1 MPDFTH
7 QMNPSP
13 TTAPRSNSDFADR
26 VCVKCSTPASL
37 TCSGCKSTTT
47 DANRRYCSAAC
58 QRDDWDEHKMD
69 CKHAKVKNIQAR
81 FFRAAIILENIWEAY
96 REKLFDKLITK
107 IEKKDG
113 SLVLHENDDRWFNS
127 PYDMLEPF
135 PFHLLPEPS
144 DKLAVLNF
152 MACGDTLAYL
162 NDVVELLFRD
172 LSTKIVEV
180 AINDMIPKMTITPV
194 DVRGDIRSPTRRHAL
209 WKVTLKNC
217 AGIYALDLTGAQFG
231 HMDAPTIPWDI
242 YRASRIGRAG
252 SPFQRRAF
260 PAITHAVS
268 GWLSDNNTTLW
279 DTIQLPQP
287 MFDKCVAGIVDAVT
301 VGIEERLRI
310 ARELDEQSISRTK
323 LSLGNN
329 CSELVQEHAAL

>member
-1 MPDFTH
+1 
-7 QMNPSP
+7 MNPSP

-26 VCVKCSTPASL
+26 
-37 TCSGCKSTTT
+37 
-47 DANRRYCSAAC
+47 
-58 QRDDWDEHKMD
+58 RDDWDEHKMD

-194 DVRGDIRSPTRRHAL
+194 DWLAVRQQH
-209 WKVTLKNC
+209 
-217 AGIYALDLTGAQFG
+217 DLVG
-231 HMDAPTIPWDI
+231 HDTT
-242 YRASRIGRAG
+242 ASTNVR
-252 SPFQRRAF
+252 
-260 PAITHAVS
+260 
-268 GWLSDNNTTLW
+268 
-279 DTIQLPQP
+279 
-287 MFDKCVAGIVDAVT
+287 
-301 VGIEERLRI
+301 
-310 ARELDEQSISRTK
+310 
-323 LSLGNN
+323 
-329 CSELVQEHAAL
+329 